1 MMHFHTHTNRQ
12 GNLLTIARYCLILV
26 IFCIAI
32 SGCQNKNLKVVD
44 AKILHYNTMLDS
56 LSVRMQDFDPHTG
69 SLEKGIDEYVV
80 LNDDANNLYTE
91 IMEYIASLHVKD
103 LKDKKDHFS
112 REQMIEL
119 KKAEAEARKL
129 WDTAGVNLKIIGERI
144 QALPSVSD

>member
-1 MMHFHTHTNRQ
+1 
-12 GNLLTIARYCLILV
+12 
-26 IFCIAI
+26 
-32 SGCQNKNLKVVD
+32 VVD